1 MTALPSPFRPSAPI
15 RLTAL
20 ATARL
25 TVLAAGMLLLS
36 AGARGAQPAPVQG
49 EASGAQDQVPPI
61 QAVGD
66 SYILQF
72 ASADDGAEPMTLER
86 FVRTCQEATGKN
98 FTYSEETAT
107 QLKNA
112 KIRLYGQKRV
122 KREDFYNFFQIMMI
136 INDFVCKKV
145 GPDHLEVIVLQN
157 LQSSRG
163 QGLRDDALFVP
174 PDRLEEFADQPATLI
189 TTIVTLPNIDVRTL
203 SNALRGMISDANTQQ
218 ILPVGNSQSMILTGF
233 GSYVA
238 ALARMLSLVDEVSA
252 TGDVPT
258 PDFEVIPLEFASAEE
273 ISDTVEELLEART
286 QQVDVQQQQRNEAQG
301 VSGAIRRNTG
311 GAKIMV
317 DPRTNSLLVMA
328 LPDVMPQI
336 KELVARLDIDVV
348 ERERNYHI
356 YSPDNVDAE
365 EPATVLEDFLRDAS
379 RLQPTNVPGQQAQQ
393 NRQANEVAVVPDPAT
408 NSILIAANR
417 TRYEEVLDLIR
428 RLDQRQD
435 QVLIETALVELTG
448 SEVLDL
454 GVEWGLADIP
464 GTGQNGGFGVTNF
477 GLSSFEDTD
486 NDGIPDTRVP
496 GLGQGITAGFLD
508 GDDFSLPLLISA
520 LKTRRNTNVLNI
532 PSVLVNN
539 NGSATI
545 RSLDEQPTTQI
556 TANGVGGQT
565 QENFQG
571 FQEAGITLKIS
582 PTISASRYL
591 RLNVDLEV
599 SSFLGAFSGAI
610 PAPRITRQITT
621 VINVPDG
628 DTMVIGGIV
637 IDNKNK
643 TRNSLPWLGDI
654 PLIGALFRRDTDN
667 QDRTTLYFF
676 VTPHIMRDTAF
687 ADLAEF
693 SYKKKL
699 EAASTIGTSRLRIM
713 DPSFGVQNE
722 GLDLRGFD
730 VPLYQSPQRGEIDG
744 NDVGIDSRRVN
755 EMLEGENR

>member
-86 FVRTCQEATGKN
+86 FVRACQEATGKN

-356 YSPDNVDAE
+356 YSLDNVDAE
-365 EPATVLEDFLRDAS
+365 ELATVLEDFLRDAS

-417 TRYEEVLDLIR
+417 TRYEEVLDLIL